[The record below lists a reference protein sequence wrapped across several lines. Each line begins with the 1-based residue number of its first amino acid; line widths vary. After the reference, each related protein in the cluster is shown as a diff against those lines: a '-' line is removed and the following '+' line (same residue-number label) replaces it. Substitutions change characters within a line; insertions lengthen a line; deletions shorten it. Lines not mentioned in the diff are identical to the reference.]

1 MKTKSI
7 DTLKR
12 IEGVI
17 ELEEMNIETG
27 KKTILEKHN
36 LITQLLYNK
45 LFGFM
50 NADNVP
56 IDCNSLNIT
65 HLALGTG
72 TTAVTSADTKLAAEL
87 FRKGYTTKT
96 QGLASFQ
103 TKVIIAPAEAVGNIK
118 EIGLFANATDTADSG
133 TLLSRLLID
142 RQKTAV
148 LQWTII
154 YTYMLT

>member
-1 MKTKSI
+1 MKTKI
-7 DTLKR
+7 TDNLKR

-72 TTAVTSADTKLAAEL
+72 TTSVTSTDTKLAAEL
-87 FRKGYTTKT
+87 FRKGYTTKI
-96 QGLASFQ
+96 QGIASFQ
-103 TKVIIAPAEAVGNIK
+103 TKVIIAPPEAVGNIK

>member
-7 DTLKR
+7 DNLKR

-17 ELEEMNIETG
+17 ELEELNIETG
-27 KKTILEKHN
+27 EKKVSEFHN
-36 LITQLLYNK
+36 LIMQAVYDK

-65 HLALGTG
+65 HLSLGTG

-103 TKVIIAPAEAVGNIK
+103 TKVVIAPSEAVGNIK

-154 YTYMLT
+154 YTYMLS